1 MSEQY
6 VTMAEVRELLLER
19 QEKGEL
25 RDFQKTS
32 LDHAQTVSSL
42 SAEDAKALV
51 AELSQF
57 ADMGITDSIAM
68 KIADILPQES
78 VDIRAILSKE
88 RVTLDAETTD
98 KILEIVLNYL

>member
-6 VTMAEVRELLLER
+6 ITMAEVRELLLER
-19 QEKGEL
+19 QEKEEL

-42 SAEDAKALV
+42 SVDDAKSLV
-51 AELSQF
+51 DELKQF
-57 ADMGITDSIAM
+57 ADLGISESIAM
-68 KIADILPQES
+68 KIADLLPQEP

-88 RVTLDAETTD
+88 RVTLDSETTD
-98 KILEIVLNYL
+98 KILEIVFNYL

>member
-6 VTMAEVRELLLER
+6 ITMAEVRDLLVER

-42 SAEDAKALV
+42 SVDDARALV
-51 AELSQF
+51 DELKQF
-57 ADMGITDSIAM
+57 ADMGISESIAM
-68 KIADILPQES
+68 KIADLLPQEP

-88 RVTLDAETTD
+88 RVTLDSETTD
-98 KILEIVLNYL
+98 KILEIVFNYL

>member
-42 SAEDAKALV
+42 SAEGAKALV

-68 KIADILPQES
+68 KIADILPQEP

-88 RVTLDAETTD
+88 RVTLDSETTD